1 MLEEITAACFDQALN
16 TLPPVRWCRAD
27 AFDQKFNRIPETF
40 MSPEMLDGTRTVQY
54 AALDGRHFRKV
65 VDLAD
70 RRTWITGAEI
80 DGPEESR
87 LSPDVRI
94 ERHLRERRRAGAGET
109 VPAAT
114 RDLGRNGVSP
124 VCGECGAP
132 PGGEVPPMCRRH
144 PAETY
149 SGTCP
154 WADWDAAR
162 AAEEAGL

>member
-40 MSPEMLDGTRTVQY
+40 VVSEMLDDTRTVQY
-54 AALDGRHFRKV
+54 AALDGRYFRKV

-94 ERHLRERRRAGAGET
+94 ERHLRERRHAEAGGD
-109 VPAAT
+109 
-114 RDLGRNGVSP
+114 R
-124 VCGECGAP
+124 CGECGAP